1 MFQQAKPIWLQDAK
15 KDYNNLFGFILNF
28 ESAEGL
34 CALNVT
40 AADCYQVYL
49 NGEFLLAGPAR
60 SASGFFRLDKLNFK
74 AKKERL
80 EEDVACYQMARIIK
94 FLLVINLAELMAI
107 IFLLW

>member
-1 MFQQAKPIWLQDAK
+1 MKERNKMALENCNRCINNRRNRILIAVIELSIFQINK
-15 KDYNNLFGFILNF
+15 KGIFEMNL
-28 ESAEGL
+28 
-34 CALNVT
+34 
-40 AADCYQVYL
+40 
-49 NGEFLLAGPAR
+49 
-60 SASGFFRLDKLNFK
+60 K